1 MTLYKKKDG
10 WYLEIKNLVSGE
22 KREDTP
28 TEYKDFLNRPIADSY
43 LKDSTK
49 VTTKAL
55 KAAAEDG
62 IFHKYKNYQYIVVH
76 LNLYKN
82 GSIVGRYVMDYNELP
97 NELLGH
103 FKGWK
108 YYSINQKGNAELF
121 DPSYSVLKTFVAPIV
136 FSIILVIFGII
147 SVLWP
152 IAASKA
158 NVGLIAFYIMLTYG
172 FILIISKDLTKS
184 YFIKNSTTKL
194 IFASF
199 FFELPYLLS
208 SALTIQ
214 KFSFKGN
221 NFSWS
226 FFSTYYLAVLL
237 FVILKLLFSI
247 LFDREKMKI

>member
-43 LKDSTK
+43 LKDPTK

-55 KAAAEDG
+55 KAAAEEG
-62 IFHKYKNYQYIVVH
+62 IFHKYKNYQYIAVH

-82 GSIVGRYVMDYNELP
+82 NSVVGRYVMDYNEIP

-108 YYSINQKGNAELF
+108 YYYINKEGNAELF
-121 DPSYSVLKTFVAPIV
+121 DPSYSVLKTFIAPIV
-136 FSIILVIFGII
+136 FSFFLVICGIF
-147 SVLWP
+147 SLLSPV
-152 IAASKA
+152 ATSKT
-158 NVGLIAFYIMLTYG
+158 NLGLIAFYIMLIYG
-172 FILIISKDLTKS
+172 LILIVSKDLTKS
-184 YFIKNSTTKL
+184 YFIKNSTRKL

-214 KFSFKGN
+214 KFSFEGN
-221 NFSWS
+221 NFSWT
-226 FFSTYYLAVLL
+226 FFGMYYSAVLL
-237 FVILKLLFSI
+237 FVILKLLLTI
-247 LFDREKMKI
+247 IFDKEKMKV